1 MTREKPGFR
10 YGNYEKESFM
20 LSVFIVTEVLSPKL
34 YQNITGCSLSPVLF
48 PVSLGLQWH
57 QQEVWTS
64 LHPALLTHRSV
75 INPKQSPLS
84 QLTAPATSWDPRIE
98 TSTALGGNNM
108 KIGKRAWDGSL
119 CPVII
124 NSRSTGCSRTEQVHG
139 AVGSLNL

>member
-1 MTREKPGFR
+1 MREKPGFR

-57 QQEVWTS
+57 QQELWTS
-64 LHPALLTHRSV
+64 MHPALLTHRSV
-75 INPKQSPLS
+75 INPNRVPCPSS
-84 QLTAPATSWDPRIE
+84 QLLPPAGIQGSE
-98 TSTALGGNNM
+98 TSIALGGNNM
-108 KIGKRAWDGSL
+108 ETGKRAWDGSL